1 MLGHHRESRE
11 ATPMWWRR
19 RYKRSDPGSDLRPVP
34 ARSGEGLDEGV
45 AGAGSG
51 GGVGSATPRMEGVGG
66 WGMGHGSGVE
76 REGLGA
82 QKGNKCPEWG
92 RLHPWAPP
100 RGPVAECRAGAW
112 TPSGLGKRRPAGRCP
127 WSPRV
132 TDAQH
137 LKQRACGASVQ
148 RPPRAGGTRDG

>member
-1 MLGHHRESRE
+1 MGLKHPG
-11 ATPMWWRR
+11 WR
-19 RYKRSDPGSDLRPVP
+19 GW
-34 ARSGEGLDEGV
+34 A
-45 AGAGSG
+45 AGA
-51 GGVGSATPRMEGVGG
+51 

-100 RGPVAECRAGAW
+100 RGPVAECQAGAW
-112 TPSGLGKRRPAGRCP
+112 TPSGLGKRRPASRCP

-137 LKQRACGASVQ
+137 LQAACLWGFCAAAPVG
-148 RPPRAGGTRDG
+148 RGYT